1 MEVLFDLHIS
11 RCDNSHLKMKEI
23 LDRVI
28 NISKTQLTNIVQRKL
43 EKLGYVH
50 YTPYEGVKL
59 TSDGFKVAQKIA
71 RNHRLAEALLSQ
83 ILRMPFSEIHEQAC
97 LLEHSISDEMAQ
109 YIFDALPE
117 KITPFGISIPM
128 AKIEEGE
135 CTEKTLTDYAEGSKV
150 KLLQISIHTH
160 GTAKKILNY
169 GISGIGAE
177 FTIKKFSK
185 GSVTIWIKDMEYHL
199 PLDLAKTLFVELV

>member
-23 LDRVI
+23 LDRVVT
-28 NISKTQLTNIVQRKL
+28 ISKTQLTNIVQRKL

-59 TSDGFKVAQKIA
+59 TSDGFKVSQKIA

-83 ILRMPFSEIHEQAC
+83 ILKMPFSEIHEQAC

-117 KITPFGISIPM
+117 KITPF
-128 AKIEEGE
+128 
-135 CTEKTLTDYAEGSKV
+135 
-150 KLLQISIHTH
+150 
-160 GTAKKILNY
+160 
-169 GISGIGAE
+169 
-177 FTIKKFSK
+177 
-185 GSVTIWIKDMEYHL
+185 
-199 PLDLAKTLFVELV
+199 